1 MITVKNTII
10 SRNYVNI
17 KKIDI
22 VVSVFLIYFPEQ
34 NYIQE
39 YLCGKSIQDTAP
51 LFLSLNFK
59 HNLDLKVFI
68 SITLLYKPNLS
79 YNFDAKDKL

>member
-1 MITVKNTII
+1 MFLYIQSNYLYTWQEGKSFMITVKNTII

-34 NYIQE
+34 NYTQE
-39 YLCGKSIQDTAP
+39 YLCDKSIQVQL
-51 LFLSLNFK
+51 LFS
-59 HNLDLKVFI
+59 
-68 SITLLYKPNLS
+68 S
-79 YNFDAKDKL
+79 A